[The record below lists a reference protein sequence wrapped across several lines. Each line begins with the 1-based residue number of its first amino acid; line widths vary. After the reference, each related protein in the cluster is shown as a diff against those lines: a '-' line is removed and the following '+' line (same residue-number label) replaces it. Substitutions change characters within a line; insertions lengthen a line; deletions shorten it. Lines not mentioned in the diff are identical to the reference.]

1 MFVRSTAALNWH
13 YKYWQRQTAGYLRT
27 YMKNKMPGNE
37 MIGFVVND
45 KHPKSVRVFCDRFMH
60 VMRYKKTFRYT
71 KKIWAHDEN
80 SECRLGDI
88 VQVQPLGYRMGPLK
102 TYVVRTILHQE
113 PRDAG
118 DKSCLRGS
126 DARNLVMAH
135 GEDEQINFDSV
146 DPADKKKP
154 MQA

>member
-102 TYVVRTILHQE
+102 T
-113 PRDAG
+113 
-118 DKSCLRGS
+118 
-126 DARNLVMAH
+126 
-135 GEDEQINFDSV
+135 
-146 DPADKKKP
+146 
-154 MQA
+154 